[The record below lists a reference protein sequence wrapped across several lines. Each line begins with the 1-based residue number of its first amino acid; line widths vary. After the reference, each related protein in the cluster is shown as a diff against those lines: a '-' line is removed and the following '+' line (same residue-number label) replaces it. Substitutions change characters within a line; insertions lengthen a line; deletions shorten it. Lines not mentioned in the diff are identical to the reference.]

1 MPDPATRYPAPL
13 RPGDRIGV
21 TAPSSPVPPSLRPR
35 LDVAVGG
42 LRARGYEVVVGQHVV
57 GEGVVSASPQDR
69 AAELTAMLVDP
80 DVQAVV
86 PPWGGELA
94 IDLVGLLDWA
104 ALGEA
109 EPTWVV
115 GYSDIATL
123 ITPLTMLTGVATVHG
138 VNLMDTPYAPP
149 PGLLHW
155 LDVVTADRGAT
166 LVQQSPGR
174 HRAHGHDD
182 YEAEPALTEMTLD
195 ADGQWEVLNDTAPVV
210 VTGRLVGGCIETIG
224 PLSGSRYAEGAAY
237 AERHA
242 ADGLLVYVEAAQAEA
257 TDIARHLHGMR
268 LGGFFT
274 GARAVLV
281 GRSSAPDSSGYTQRE
296 AVLDALGSLD
306 VPIVAGVEC
315 GHVAPFMPIVNGC
328 LGTVEVAGGVGR
340 LTQALV

>member
-1 MPDPATRYPAPL
+1 MPDSATRYPAPL

-35 LDVAVGG
+35 LDVAVAG
-42 LRARGYEVVVGQHVV
+42 LRARGYEVVVGRHVV
-57 GEGVVSASPQDR
+57 AEGVVGASPALR

-80 DVQAVV
+80 DIRAVV

-104 ALGEA
+104 AIGQA

-115 GYSDIATL
+115 GYSDISTL
-123 ITPLTMLTGVATVHG
+123 ITPLSMLTGVATVHG
-138 VNLMDTPYAPP
+138 VNLMDTPYTPP
-149 PGLLHW
+149 RGLLHW
-155 LDVVTADRGAT
+155 LDVVTAECGTT
-166 LVQQSPGR
+166 LVQEPPGR
-174 HRAHGHDD
+174 HRAYGHDD
-182 YEAEPALTEMTLD
+182 YEAEPALTELTLD
-195 ADGQWEVLNDTAPVV
+195 AAGRWEVLNDTAPLA
-210 VTGRLVGGCIETIG
+210 VTGRLVGGCIETLG
-224 PLSGSRYAEGAAY
+224 PLSGSRYADGAAF
-237 AERHA
+237 AQRHG

-268 LGGFFT
+268 LSGFFT

-315 GHVAPFMPIVNGC
+315 GHVAPFMPLVNGA
-328 LGTVEVAGGVGR
+328 LGTVEVADGVHR
-340 LTQALV
+340 LSQALV